1 MEKIVLYK
9 RKSEC
14 CGCGGC
20 ENICPQ
26 KAISMKTDEYGFLY
40 PDINEKLCI
49 KCEKCINSC
58 NYGKTK
64 KKSLK
69 ETYVS
74 QTVNTDIMQSASGG
88 LFASIA
94 TMILEQGG
102 EIYGCGLIR
111 DKGKLLPKHIGIT
124 KESELYKVQG
134 SKYVQS
140 DLNDVFKRI
149 KKRLIEDKLILFSGT
164 PCQIAGL
171 KGYLQKDY
179 PTLYT
184 IDIICHGVPSV
195 KFFQDY
201 ITFEEKKMS
210 IKIIDFKFRDKTQG
224 WKLYG
229 KLTYLNKNN
238 EEKYTYFEP
247 KESSYYQMFLN
258 SYTYRDSCYC
268 CPYAGENRQGNITI
282 GDFWCVDLV
291 HPELIKENN
300 GPLRYQE
307 GTSCLIINDEKGEE
321 LIKEY
326 GKGLQL
332 WKSSY
337 ENAVKYN
344 GQLKESSK
352 CPKEREIVLKKYKKG
367 YQYVENWYRKKQIP
381 IKIKENLRKRIP
393 SFIKRFVRKFNK
405 RI

>member
-9 RKSEC
+9 SKSEC

-26 KAISMKTDEYGFLY
+26 KAISMKVDEYGFLY
-40 PDINEKLCI
+40 PDINEELCI
-49 KCEKCINSC
+49 KCKKCINSC
-58 NYGKTK
+58 NYGKTT

-69 ETYVS
+69 ETYVAK
-74 QTVNTDIMQSASGG
+74 TVNTDIEQSASGG

-102 EIYGCGLIR
+102 EVYGCGLINENE
-111 DKGKLLPKHIGIT
+111 KLLPKHIGIT
-124 KESELYKVQG
+124 KESELYKLQG

-149 KKRLIEDKLILFSGT
+149 KKRLLEDKLILFSGT
-164 PCQIAGL
+164 PCQIVGL
-171 KGYLQKDY
+171 QGYLQKDY
-179 PTLYT
+179 PNLYT
-184 IDIICHGVPSV
+184 IDIICHGVPSIQ
-195 KFFQDY
+195 FFQDY
-201 ITFEEKKMS
+201 LIFEEKKMS
-210 IKIIDFKFRDKTQG
+210 RKIIDFKFRDKTQG

-238 EEKYTYFEP
+238 EEKHTYFEP

-282 GDFWCVDLV
+282 GDFWCVELV

-300 GPLRYQE
+300 GPLHYQE
-307 GTSCLIINDEKGEE
+307 GSSCLIINDEKGEE

-337 ENAVKYN
+337 ENAAKYN

-352 CPKEREIVLKKYKKG
+352 CPKEREIVFKKYKKG
-367 YQYVENWYRKKQIP
+367 YQYVEKWYRKKQIP
-381 IKIKENLRKRIP
+381 INVKENIRKRIP
-393 SFIKRFVRKFNK
+393 SFIKKFVRKF
-405 RI
+405 I